1 MEKENTDSE
10 NEQIDNEN
18 IDQSKQI
25 DANKIPKPVPAG
37 SDTTMQPV
45 EAPLT
50 EDTIAIKK
58 PVLTSKKETPIT
70 FDGDSSEEKEE
81 PAAESTEEPER
92 RLKIFCYNCAQKLDL
107 THMEPFSKIECPSC
121 SGEIIVPKW
130 WDNYL
135 LEESC
140 GIGGMAKVFRGLD
153 LALDREVA
161 IKILNNDICD
171 DESKSKLFLHEAR
184 TAATLNHYAILP
196 IYTCGE
202 FEDQAYF
209 VMQYMGGGSLDQELE
224 RDEDHPLTITESI
237 KWLKDICEA
246 LDNAR
251 RHGIIHHDIKPGN
264 FMLDEDR
271 NVKIG
276 DFGISQALYDS
287 RSEEITELTKQW
299 GSPDYVSPEKILKGK
314 ESYLG
319 DIYSLGATFY
329 HLLTKETPFDNH
341 DVDSML
347 KAKTLKD
354 PIDIRKLRDDIP
366 EYLAKLIM
374 SMMDRTPEVRPTYRD
389 IIAELNSA
397 KKGAGSSVQKKRATG
412 ARPKPAVTVAKKPAP
427 KAAMNVGKPSMENF
441 DPSKYGI
448 KKKNPIV
455 SLIKTVVILGL
466 IAYGANFLWS
476 GGYLA
481 DIIPNAP
488 GPAKPDYFPV
498 ITKLISQ
505 GKTIEA
511 AKLAQTKMGAPQSS
525 LKALKQAAMQSAIS
539 IFMNNDK
546 EAYNQSKFIAE
557 QLLSAGVSDDAPELA
572 VLKYLSH
579 KSIPSHTLR
588 EQIAD
593 SSEIALVGEVAI
605 FAKET
610 YKNGNKSERRVA
622 IKNYADLTPKVPGDY
637 WGLGWGKRVQ
647 LWYDW
652 TVARKGDINLL
663 EPIFR
668 STKSGLILMQESG
681 ETTSSDSETSDS
693 SVSIS
698 DLSVEWLE
706 NHRSFAA
713 DRPKPGNLVISD
725 ELLEP
730 YIEGLADQYK
740 EQEKKRAKLLAG
752 VKLKLCEMMLVK
764 PYKGSLK
771 LKDGKNVKGTIIA
784 NARGLMI
791 KPKGGKTERVHW
803 DDVPPG
809 QFVKMLVFYAKNS
822 EASKSSKASGI
833 YLQIAVLS
841 DWYGQYKNAV
851 TAAKKAVAVDSAA
864 EPKVVEYMLK

>member
-1 MEKENTDSE
+1 MEKEYTESE
-10 NEQIDNEN
+10 NENNEN
-18 IDQSKQI
+18 EKSDQSKPI

-37 SDTTMQPV
+37 SNTTIQPS

-58 PVLTSKKETPIT
+58 PVITPKTEKPIT
-70 FDGDSSEEKEE
+70 FDDDSSEKEE
-81 PAAESTEEPER
+81 EPPVETPDEPER

-107 THMEPFSKIECPSC
+107 THMEAFSKVECPSC

-161 IKILNNDICD
+161 IKILNGDICD
-171 DESKSKLFLHEAR
+171 DESRSKLFLHEAR

-202 FEDQAYF
+202 FENQAYF

-224 RDEDHPLTITESI
+224 RDEDHPLTITEAT

-264 FMLDEDR
+264 FMLDDDR

-276 DFGISQALYDS
+276 DFGISQALHDS
-287 RSEEITELTKQW
+287 RSDEMTELTKNW

-341 DVDSML
+341 DVESML

-366 EYLAKLIM
+366 EHIAKLIM
-374 SMMDRTPEVRPTYRD
+374 SMMDRIPEVRPTYRD
-389 IIAELNSA
+389 IIAELNSV
-397 KKGAGSSVQKKRATG
+397 KKTSAGQSQRRRPSVSKPRSAVHNQPAQKTPLK
-412 ARPKPAVTVAKKPAP
+412 
-427 KAAMNVGKPSMENF
+427 VGKGSMDSF

-448 KKKNPIV
+448 KKKNPVV

-466 IAYGANFLWS
+466 LAYGGNYLWTN
-476 GGYLA
+476 GYIDDFKATLFGA
-481 DIIPNAP
+481 V
-488 GPAKPDYFPV
+488 KPDYFPS
-498 ITKLISQ
+498 ITKLIEEGNSV
-505 GKTIEA
+505 EA
-511 AKLAQTKMGAPQSS
+511 AKLAQTKLGTPQSS
-525 LKALKQAAMQSAIS
+525 EEALKQVAIQLAIS
-539 IFMNNDK
+539 TYMNNDK
-546 EAYNQSKFIAE
+546 DAYNQCNFIAE
-557 QLLSAGVSDDAPELA
+557 RLLSSGVSDEAPELA
-572 VLKYLSH
+572 LLKYLSH
-579 KSIPSHTLR
+579 KNIPSITLR
-588 EQIAD
+588 EQLVD
-593 SSEIALVGEVAI
+593 LSELALVGEVAI

-622 IKNYADLTPKVPGDY
+622 IKNYADMSANVAEEY
-637 WGLGWGKRVQ
+637 WGLGWGKRIQ

-652 TVARKGDINLL
+652 TVSKKGNLNAL

-668 STKSGLILMQESG
+668 KTKSGLILMQESNG
-681 ETTSSDSETSDS
+681 TASSDATSGNTS
-693 SVSIS
+693 FTMS
-698 DLSVEWLE
+698 DLNVEWME
-706 NHRSFAA
+706 NNRKFATA
-713 DRPKPGNLVISD
+713 RPKPDTFAITD
-725 ELLEP
+725 ELVAP
-730 YIEGLADQYK
+730 YIAELPDKDKQQ
-740 EQEKKRAKLLAG
+740 EQKRIQLLRGTKAKLC
-752 VKLKLCEMMLVK
+752 KMLLIK

-771 LKDGKNVKGTIIA
+771 LKDGDAVQGTIMA
-784 NARGLMI
+784 NAKGLMI
-791 KPKGGKTERVHW
+791 RPKSGKPKRVLW
-803 DDVPPG
+803 SDVPLD
-809 QFVKMLVFYAKNS
+809 QLVKLLAFYAKKS
-822 EASKSSKASGI
+822 ESSNNKKAAEA
-833 YLQIAVLS
+833 YLRIAVLC
-841 DWYGQYKNAV
+841 DWYGRYQNAV
-851 TAAKKAVAVDSAA
+851 TAANKAVALDSAI
-864 EPKVVEYMLK
+864 EPKVIEYMLK